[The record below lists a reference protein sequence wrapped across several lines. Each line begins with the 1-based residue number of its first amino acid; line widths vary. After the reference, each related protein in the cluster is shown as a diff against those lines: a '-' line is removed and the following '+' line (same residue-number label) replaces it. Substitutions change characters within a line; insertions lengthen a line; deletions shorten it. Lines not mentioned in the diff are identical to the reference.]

1 MKRGILLVSI
11 ILLISIVVAIFSFSG
26 VVAYAKEDN
35 NYLIYTAKAYADKIG
50 GHVEIYKSPKDGSE
64 VLTTYLDGTRLAVM
78 ESEVDGY
85 HVVIMEEGNGY
96 IKDENLTTTLSYNER
111 VAIVIGLIAVI
122 TVALILLITY
132 YRRNREYFKNKHR

>member
-50 GHVEIYKSPKDGSE
+50 GHIEIYANPKPTSE
-64 VLTTYLDGTRLAVM
+64 IITTYLDGTRLAVM
-78 ESEVDGY
+78 ESEVEGY
-85 HVVIMEEGNGY
+85 HVVIMEDGLGY
-96 IKDENLTTTLSYNER
+96 VKNENLTTTLSYNER